1 MNVNTKIYNLI
12 CSGDVGNESIFA
24 IIFKADRT
32 LDNVLNEET
41 TVTDWNR
48 MMSATSP
55 YLFSESTEH
64 NTQFVEKYIDEN
76 KNALF
81 IRKIDKT
88 FPNETLL
95 EFAKRQEL
103 ICCGPY
109 MLLDFIKIPRRF
121 QLILLEYSAY
131 LYLYMNRV
139 ITKKNHFSILF
150 PGFFLFTITV
160 LFYKCI
166 N

>member
-12 CSGDVGNESIFA
+12 CSGEVGNESVFA

-41 TVTDWNR
+41 TVTDWDR

-55 YLFSESTEH
+55 YLFSESTEY
-64 NTQFVEKYIDEN
+64 NTQFVEKYMDEN

-88 FPNETLL
+88 FPDETLL

-103 ICCGPY
+103 NCCGPY
-109 MLLDFIKIPRRF
+109 MLLDLIKIPRHT
-121 QLILLEYSAY
+121 QLILLEYSIY
-131 LYLYMNRV
+131 VQVY
-139 ITKKNHFSILF
+139 ITTIMIKKRYTIFIYN
-150 PGFFLFTITV
+150 FLLLAITIV
-160 LFYKCI
+160 LYKCI